1 MMRTRGRERGASS
14 LVTIA
19 ATALLTL
26 AIAAGAAWKLGWITP
41 PGGGGAAGGPAA
53 PGGRKLLFYR
63 NPMNPAITS
72 PVAAKDEM
80 GMDYIPVYADES
92 GAPEKPK
99 SIAEETE
106 DFFSDTATPPKVE
119 GLAGVVLDGR
129 GVALAG
135 VQTEAAT
142 RGNVRR
148 TVRTVGRLVPDETG
162 VRHVHTKIGGYVEK
176 LHANFSGQYVT
187 KGSPLLDL
195 YAPEILA
202 TQEELLGARR
212 SAERLARCGRPGAAR
227 ERDRHRRRGTAA
239 ARALRRAGRSRG
251 RHRARRCRPADGHA
265 HRAGERLR
273 DEQGH
278 RRGAAGGARH
288 GTLHADG
295 PRARL
300 GRGRPLRIRGPRRPR
315 RAGGDPV
322 AARTIPI
329 CGSREKSPTSC
340 RCWTRRAGPSR
351 CGSSS
356 RTRTSRS
363 SRGCSPT
370 SPSRSRRPKAS
381 PIPDSAII
389 DSGTRQ
395 VVFVG
400 LGQGRFEPRARP
412 TRRARRGPGPG
423 ALRGS
428 CRRTGRGPRELP
440 ARFRVAAALPRGA
453 GDGRRRKTMSRRPC
467 TWTL

>member
-1 MMRTRGRERGASS
+1 MTQIRGRERGASS

-41 PGGGGAAGGPAA
+41 PGSGGAAGGPTA
-53 PGGRKLLFYR
+53 PGARKLLFYR

-80 GMDYIPVYADES
+80 GMDYIPVYADET

-99 SIAEETE
+99 SIATQTE
-106 DFFSDTATPPKVE
+106 DFFADAAAPPKVE

-148 TVRTVGRLVPDETG
+148 TVRTVGRVVPDETG
-162 VRHVHTKIGGYVEK
+162 VSHVHTKIGGYVEK

-202 TQEELLGARR
+202 TQEELLGAKR
-212 SAERLARCGRPGAAR
+212 SADRLAASTDTSQLESATG
-227 ERDRHRRRGTAA
+227 
-239 ARALRRAGRSRG
+239 
-251 RHRARRCRPADGHA
+251 
-265 HRAGERLR
+265 
-273 DEQGH
+273 
-278 RRGAAGGARH
+278 
-288 GTLHADG
+288 
-295 PRARL
+295 
-300 GRGRPLRIRGPRRPR
+300 IV
-315 RAGGDPV
+315 V
-322 AARTIPI
+322 AARRRLALYDVPADVVAAIERDGFARRTVTLTAPSS
-329 CGSREKSPTSC
+329 GYVTSKGIVEGQQVEPGMELYTLTDLA
-340 RCWTRRAGPSR
+340 RVWVEADLYEFEARAARVGQEAALSLPYDPDLR
-351 CGSSS
+351 LTGKVTYVLPVLDPES
-356 RTRTSRS
+356 RTIKVRLEFPNPNLALKPGMFADVTITLEATDGVS
-363 SRGCSPT
+363 
-370 SPSRSRRPKAS
+370 
-381 PIPDSAII
+381 IPDSAII

-400 LGQGRFEPRARP
+400 QGQGRFEPRLVQLGVRGEG
-412 TRRARRGPGPG
+412 RAQVLSG
-423 ALRGS
+423 
-428 CRRTGRGPRELP
+428 
-440 ARFRVAAALPRGA
+440 VAAGEPVVVRANFLL
-453 GDGRRRKTMSRRPC
+453 DSESRLRSLVEQATAAAAKP
-467 TWTL
+467 